1 MAFDLEGAMCILVH
15 VSMCRYAGY
24 TGSKQQMWHLC
35 HIEIL
40 QHPGEQCRSVS

>member
-1 MAFDLEGAMCILVH
+1 MAFDLEGAMCIL

-35 HIEIL
+35 HIE
-40 QHPGEQCRSVS
+40 HPGEQCRSVS